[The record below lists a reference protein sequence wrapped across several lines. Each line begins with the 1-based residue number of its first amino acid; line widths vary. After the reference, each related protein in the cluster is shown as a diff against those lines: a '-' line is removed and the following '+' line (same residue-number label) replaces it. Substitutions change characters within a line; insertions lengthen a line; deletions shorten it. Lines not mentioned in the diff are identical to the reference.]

1 MPLLIEYFDISNLKA
16 FSEALEKV
24 EELRQAIEVKVVNVE
39 LEDSKIKLV
48 LSFKEEDRDLVFS
61 AFPRAFGLG
70 GVE

>member
-1 MPLLIEYFDISNLKA
+1 MPLLISYFDLEDLKG

-24 EELRQAIEVKVVNVE
+24 EELRQVIEVNVANVE

-61 AFPRAFGLG
+61 AFPKVVVIA
-70 GVE
+70 